1 MRPDQIASVHA
12 RQILDSRGRPTVEA
26 EVVLADGATGRAC
39 VPSGASTGRHEAHE
53 LRDGDPS
60 SFQGRGV
67 QRAVAAVRE
76 RIAPTLRH
84 RSALDQEGCDAV
96 MRELDGSPQLTR
108 LGGNAVLAVS
118 LAVCRAAAAH
128 RGVPLYAHIAELA
141 DSTPSMPVPMTN
153 ILSGGAHASRSMDIQ
168 DFLVIPVGAGSY
180 SQALEMITRVRAE
193 AARLMAERGLTVL
206 LADEGGL
213 SPGFADPREALSLM
227 LDSFGAAGLRAGEDA
242 AIALDVAASELNSGG
257 GYQLAHLGRRLSPR
271 EMAGYVGD
279 LVASHPAIVSV
290 EDPLD
295 QDDWETWRE
304 LTTALPGIQVVGDDL
319 FATNPGRIARG
330 ITAGAANAVLIKPN
344 QNGTLSGTL
353 AAMAIARRAGYS
365 LIVSARSGETE
376 DSFVADLAVG
386 TGAGQIKIGS
396 VRSSERLAK
405 YNQLLRIEESLGD
418 RFDRRPALAGRFS
431 SLGRDASQQ
440 TEHGA
445 HLTDPEN
452 H

>member
-1 MRPDQIASVHA
+1 MHPDQIASVYA

-26 EVVLADGATGRAC
+26 EVVLAGGATGRAC
-39 VPSGASTGRHEAHE
+39 APSGASTGRYEAHE
-53 LRDGDPS
+53 LRDGDSS

-67 QRAVAAVRE
+67 GRAVAAVRE
-76 RIAPTLRH
+76 RIAPTLKH
-84 RSALDQEGCDAV
+84 RPALDQEACDDA

-141 DSTPSMPVPMTN
+141 GSPPSMPLPMTN
-153 ILSGGAHASRSMDIQ
+153 ILSGGAHASRGMDIQ

-180 SQALEMITRVRAE
+180 SQALDMITRVRAE
-193 AARLMAERGLTVL
+193 AARLMAERGLPVL

-213 SPGFADPREALSLM
+213 SPGFADPREALGLM

-242 AIALDVAASELNSGG
+242 AIALDIAASELNSSG
-257 GYQLAHLGRRLSPR
+257 GYQLARLDRRLSSG
-271 EMAGYVGD
+271 EMAAYVRD
-279 LVASHPAIVSV
+279 LVASHRAIVSV

-304 LTTALPGIQVVGDDL
+304 LTTALAGIQVVGDDL
-319 FATNPGRIARG
+319 FATNPARIARG
-330 ITAGAANAVLIKPN
+330 IRVAAANAVLIKPN

-353 AAMAIARRAGYS
+353 EAMAIARRAGYA

-376 DSFVADLAVG
+376 DSFIADLAVG

-418 RFDRRPALAGRFS
+418 RFDGRRTLAGRS
-431 SLGRDASQQ
+431 PALRRDAGQHA
-440 TEHGA
+440 EHGA
-445 HLTDPEN
+445 HLMHPEI